1 MVVVLTYVVFFPQN
15 VKDLCGGHILED
27 SDFQTLPYRAGVGH
41 QTPRKSELRY
51 CALIGC
57 YLKIYFCIENSLIF
71 GLHAASKEIIWN
83 CYNKV

>member
-41 QTPRKSELRY
+41 QMTRK
-51 CALIGC
+51 
-57 YLKIYFCIENSLIF
+57 KNSLIF
-71 GLHAASKEIIWN
+71 GLHAASKEIVWSQ
-83 CYNKV
+83 YNKV